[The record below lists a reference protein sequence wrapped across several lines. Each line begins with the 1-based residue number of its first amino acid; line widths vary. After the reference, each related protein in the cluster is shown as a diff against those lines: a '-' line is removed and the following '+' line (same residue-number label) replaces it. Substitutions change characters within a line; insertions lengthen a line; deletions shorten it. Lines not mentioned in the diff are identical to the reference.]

1 MMINKIAQPLIGI
14 VFLIGMIFK
23 FMHLPGA
30 AIMILASLSAAILF
44 LIPELLQVKSRT
56 LISILYRFTIINGSI
71 YIAAVMFKI
80 MHWPGANFM
89 LVVSMATLGL
99 ILVLSSLK
107 TSKWYYALLFLLFS
121 VTLIM
126 ALFKILHWPRPP
138 YLLYGSYFGF
148 ISLLVVVLFY
158 RGKSISSKDL
168 ALSKYYQF
176 IGGLAL
182 LSLAVTFKIKYY
194 PDLFGIGI
202 YPMRILET
210 FTFAAIVTLL
220 YKMLNNK
227 PYSTILQKDYQFLK
241 TTQGIF
247 LIMLVMMVLV
257 SGN

>member
-1 MMINKIAQPLIGI
+1 MINKIAQPLIGI
-14 VFLIGMIFK
+14 VFLIGMILK

-89 LVVSMATLGL
+89 LAVSMATLGL
-99 ILVLSSLK
+99 ILVLSALK
-107 TSKWYYALLFLLFS
+107 TSKWYYALLSLLFS
-121 VTLIM
+121 STLIM

-148 ISLLVVVLFY
+148 LTLLSGVFFF
-158 RGKSISSKDL
+158 RGKSVRSKDI

-182 LSLAVTFKIKYY
+182 LSFAVTFKIKYY

-202 YPMRILET
+202 YPMRVLET

-220 YKMLNNK
+220 YKILKNK
-227 PYSTILQKDYQFLK
+227 SYSTILQKDYQFLK
-241 TTQGIF
+241 TTQGAF

>member
-14 VFLIGMIFK
+14 VFLIGMILK

-99 ILVLSSLK
+99 ILVLSALK
-107 TSKWYYALLFLLFS
+107 TSKWYYALLSLLFS
-121 VTLIM
+121 ITLIM

-182 LSLAVTFKIKYY
+182 LSLAVTFKIKY
-194 PDLFGIGI
+194 F
-202 YPMRILET
+202 
-210 FTFAAIVTLL
+210 
-220 YKMLNNK
+220 
-227 PYSTILQKDYQFLK
+227 
-241 TTQGIF
+241 
-247 LIMLVMMVLV
+247 
-257 SGN
+257 

>member
-1 MMINKIAQPLIGI
+1 M
-14 VFLIGMIFK
+14 
-23 FMHLPGA
+23 
-30 AIMILASLSAAILF
+30 
-44 LIPELLQVKSRT
+44 
-56 LISILYRFTIINGSI
+56 
-71 YIAAVMFKI
+71 
-80 MHWPGANFM
+80 M

-99 ILVLSSLK
+99 ILVLSALK
-107 TSKWYYALLFLLFS
+107 TSKWYYALLSLLFS
-121 VTLIM
+121 ITLIM
-126 ALFKILHWPRPP
+126 ALCKILYWPRPP

-148 ISLLVVVLFY
+148 LALLSGVLFY
-158 RGKSISSKDL
+158 KSQSLSHKDTS
-168 ALSKYYQF
+168 LSKHYKVL
-176 IGGLAL
+176 GGLAL

-247 LIMLVMMVLV
+247 LILLVMMVLV